1 MAKTGNK
8 TTENKNS
15 VTDFIKSVPDQQR
28 QKDAFALLE
37 IIKKQSGFDAKMWGS
52 AIIGFGSYHYKYE
65 SGREGDAPLAGLAS
79 RANAIVLYLAASPEQ
94 REQFLQKL
102 GKHKTSKGCIYIKN
116 LEDIDTKVLGKMAL
130 NSVKYLKQIYPP

>member
-65 SGREGDAPLAGLAS
+65 SGREGDAPLVGFSPRKNEFA
-79 RANAIVLYLAASPEQ
+79 LYIPNFEKKEELLKE
-94 REQFLQKL
+94 F
-102 GKHKTSKGCIYIKN
+102 GKHKTAKACVYIKKV
-116 LEDIDTKVLGKMAL
+116 EDINIEVLKKMVT
-130 NSVKYLKQIYPP
+130 NSIRFLKAKYQ

>member
-15 VTDFIKSVPDQQR
+15 VTDFIKSVPDEQR
-28 QKDAFALLE
+28 KKDAFALIE

-65 SGREGDAPLAGLAS
+65 SGREGDAPLIAFSPRKNSLT
-79 RANAIVLYLAASPEQ
+79 LYLPDFESKEQ
-94 REQFLQKL
+94 LLQKL
-102 GKHKTSKGCIYIKN
+102 GKHKQSGGCTHIIKLTDVDN
-116 LEDIDTKVLGKMAL
+116 TV
-130 NSVKYLKQIYPP
+130 LKQLLDESFKHAETTHCK

>member
-65 SGREGDAPLAGLAS
+65 SGHEGDAPLVGFSPRKNEFALTF
-79 RANAIVLYLAASPEQ
+79 RTLKRRKNYL
-94 REQFLQKL
+94 
-102 GKHKTSKGCIYIKN
+102 KN
-116 LEDIDTKVLGKMAL
+116 LANI
-130 NSVKYLKQIYPP
+130 KQLRPVFI

>member
-15 VTDFIKSVPDQQR
+15 VTDFIKSVPDEQR
-28 QKDAFALLE
+28 KKDAFALIE

-65 SGREGDAPLAGLAS
+65 SGREGDAPLVGFSPRKNEFA
-79 RANAIVLYLAASPEQ
+79 LYIPNFEQ
-94 REQFLQKL
+94 KEELLKEF
-102 GKHKTSKGCIYIKN
+102 GKHKTAKACVYIKKV
-116 LEDIDTKVLGKMAL
+116 EDINIEVLKKMVTHSIRFLKA
-130 NSVKYLKQIYPP
+130 KYK